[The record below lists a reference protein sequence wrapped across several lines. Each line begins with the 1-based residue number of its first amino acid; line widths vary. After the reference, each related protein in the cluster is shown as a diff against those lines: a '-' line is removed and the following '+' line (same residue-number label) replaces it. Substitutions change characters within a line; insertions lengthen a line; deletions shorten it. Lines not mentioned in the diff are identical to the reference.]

1 MTPAKTT
8 KTKTVK
14 VKQAP
19 KPLPELAPN
28 PFAFEVLDL
37 ASKQRA
43 KSRKIE
49 VLQKYDDP
57 SIRTLFIW
65 NYDESVVSMLP
76 PGEVPYSSMRDEQN
90 TTGSLSTRI
99 SQQTTTMAFNNTMSM
114 GNAMD
119 MNRDRTTIRKE
130 YTKFFNFIKGG
141 NDKLNGLRRET
152 MFIQTLEGLHPLEA
166 EILCLVKDK
175 NLQSKYKITLDQVKE
190 AYPTIRWGG
199 RGG

>member
-1 MTPAKTT
+1 MTPAKTK
-8 KTKTVK
+8 KTTVK
-14 VKQAP
+14 REP
-19 KPLPELAPN
+19 KPIPELAPN

-37 ASKQRA
+37 ASKQRSKA
-43 KSRKIE
+43 KKIE
-49 VLQKYDDP
+49 VLKKYDDP

-65 NYDESVVSMLP
+65 NYDDSVVTVLP
-76 PGEVPYSSMRDEQN
+76 PGEVPYSSLKDEQN
-90 TTGSLSTRI
+90 TTGTLTTNI
-99 SQQTTTMAFNNTMSM
+99 NQQTSTMAFNNTMSM

-119 MNRDRTTIRKE
+119 MTRDRTTIRKE

-141 NDKLNGLRRET
+141 NDRLNGLRRET
-152 MFIQTLEGLHPLEA
+152 MFIQILEGLHPLEA

-190 AYPTIRWGG
+190 SYPTIRWGG

>member
-1 MTPAKTT
+1 MTPAKTK
-8 KTKTVK
+8 KTTVK
-14 VKQAP
+14 REP
-19 KPLPELAPN
+19 KPIPELAPN

-37 ASKQRA
+37 ASRQRA
-43 KSRKIE
+43 KARKIE
-49 VLQKYDDP
+49 VLKKYDDP

-65 NYDESVVSMLP
+65 NYDDSVVTVLP
-76 PGEVPYSSMRDEQN
+76 PGEVPYSSLKDEQN
-90 TTGSLSTRI
+90 TTGTLTTNI
-99 SQQTTTMAFNNTMSM
+99 NQQASNMAFNNTMSM

-119 MNRDRTTIRKE
+119 MTRDRTTIRKE
-130 YTKFFNFIKGG
+130 YTKFFNFIRGG

-152 MFIQTLEGLHPLEA
+152 MFIQILEGLHPLEA

-175 NLQSKYKITLDQVKE
+175 NLQSKYKITLDNVRE

>member
-14 VKQAP
+14 VKKAP

>member
-1 MTPAKTT
+1 MTPAKTK
-8 KTKTVK
+8 KTTVK
-14 VKQAP
+14 REP
-19 KPLPELAPN
+19 KPIPELAPT

-37 ASKQRA
+37 ASKQRSKA
-43 KSRKIE
+43 KKIE
-49 VLQKYDDP
+49 VLKKYDDP

-65 NYDESVVSMLP
+65 NYDDSVVTVLP
-76 PGEVPYSSMRDEQN
+76 PGEVPYSSLKDEQN
-90 TTGSLSTRI
+90 TTGTLTTNI
-99 SQQTTTMAFNNTMSM
+99 NQQTSTMAFNNTMSM

-119 MNRDRTTIRKE
+119 MTRDRTTIRKE

-141 NDKLNGLRRET
+141 NDRLNGLRRET
-152 MFIQTLEGLHPLEA
+152 MFIQILEGLHPLEA

-190 AYPTIRWGG
+190 SYPTIRWGG

>member
-1 MTPAKTT
+1 MTPAKMK
-8 KTKTVK
+8 KTTVK
-14 VKQAP
+14 REP
-19 KPLPELAPN
+19 KPIPELAPN

-43 KSRKIE
+43 KAKKIE
-49 VLQKYDDP
+49 VLKKYDDP

-65 NYDESVVSMLP
+65 NYDDSVVTVLP
-76 PGEVPYSSMRDEQN
+76 PGEVPYSSLKDEQN
-90 TTGSLSTRI
+90 TTGTLTTNI
-99 SQQTTTMAFNNTMSM
+99 NQQTNTMAFNNTMSM

-119 MNRDRTTIRKE
+119 MTRDRTTIRKE

-141 NDKLNGLRRET
+141 NDRLNGLRRET
-152 MFIQTLEGLHPLEA
+152 MFIQILEGLHPLEA

-190 AYPTIRWGG
+190 SYPTIRWGG

>member
-1 MTPAKTT
+1 MTPTKMKKTT
-8 KTKTVK
+8 VK
-14 VKQAP
+14 REP
-19 KPLPELAPN
+19 KPIPELAPN

-37 ASKQRA
+37 ASRQRA
-43 KSRKIE
+43 KAKKIE
-49 VLQKYDDP
+49 VLKKYDDP

-65 NYDESVVSMLP
+65 NYDDSVVSMLP
-76 PGEVPYSSMRDEQN
+76 AGEVPYSSMKDEQN
-90 TTGSLSTRI
+90 TNGSLSTRI

>member
-14 VKQAP
+14 VKKAP

-43 KSRKIE
+43 KARKIE

-65 NYDESVVSMLP
+65 NYDDSVVTVLP
-76 PGEVPYSSMRDEQN
+76 PGEVPYSSLKDEQN
-90 TTGSLSTRI
+90 TTGTLTTNI
-99 SQQTTTMAFNNTMSM
+99 NQQASNMAFNNTMSL

-119 MNRDRTTIRKE
+119 MTRDRTTIRKE

-141 NDKLNGLRRET
+141 NNSLNGLRRET
-152 MFIQTLEGLHPLEA
+152 MFIQILEGLHPLEA
-166 EILCLVKDK
+166 EIMCLVKDK
-175 NLQSKYKITLDQVKE
+175 NLQSKYKITLDLVKE
-190 AYPTIRWGG
+190 AYPSIRWGG